1 MEHLVHALEGPSS
14 FYGIEAES
22 VNSLIVSYLQ
32 PFFEEEEKE
41 NETKGKVDKAE
52 EVKENKEVEE
62 EEKEKENEEV
72 IEEKDHSVQDV
83 FKLSNFLAYPSAHED
98 DAKVANIIELLQH
111 FLKSPKCVFPKQKMK
126 KKFVGLCIQQVS
138 GTSNM
143 FMCTITLSI
152 LLPLQVSKKEIF
164 SDAQAIV
171 HQMKEFKEARILSFI
186 NSFQLSDL
194 KVLVVSAVKEIFI
207 SCTTSYD
214 GVSLKVQVVVHILQ
228 QWLTRV
234 VCKNILHL
242 LTPEALV
249 YHRMKIPSSYVTQ
262 YLLLQH
268 HFSIKDAISQ
278 QLELLQEDSR

>member
-1 MEHLVHALEGPSS
+1 MRHLVHALEGPSS

-32 PFFEEEEKE
+32 PFFEVEDEKDE
-41 NETKGKVDKAE
+41 MKGKVEEAE
-52 EVKENKEVEE
+52 EGEI
-62 EEKEKENEEV
+62 ENEEV
-72 IEEKDHSVQDV
+72 EEVEKEIENVDFEEEDHSVLDA
-83 FKLSNFLAYPSAHED
+83 FKLSNFLTYPSAHED

-111 FLKSPKCVFPKQKMK
+111 SLKSPKCVFQKQKVK

-143 FMCTITLSI
+143 FMYTITLHV

-171 HQMKEFKEARILSFI
+171 HQMKAFKEARILSFI
-186 NSFQLSDL
+186 SSFQLSDL
-194 KVLVVSAVKEIFI
+194 KVLVVSAVKEIFV
-207 SCTTSYD
+207 SHTTSYD
-214 GVSLKVQVVVHILQ
+214 GVNLKVQVVVHILQ

-234 VCKNILHL
+234 VCKTILHL

-268 HFSIKDAISQ
+268 HFSLKDAISQ